1 MKPTITIRQ
10 LAKEVG
16 LSPTTVS
23 MVLNASASARNIPEK
38 TKQRVRDAAK
48 ALGYTPNPFARSL
61 FSKRSASVA
70 ILLSDL
76 TDPFCT
82 TVLKGICSSL
92 HSSHY
97 IPVLLDIDNSR
108 AKFKDNV
115 RKLIDRRIEGII
127 CVANSVLLQTEPMT
141 TVKKNGMPI
150 VLIARDMEGTDISS
164 VSIKSR
170 EGTYLA
176 MEHLYALGH
185 RAIAFIKGPS
195 DIVDSIDKWEGI
207 VTFAA
212 EAGLAI
218 DPELVVQMRPPGT
231 SYEAGFIAAQE
242 LLRRKRDFT
251 ALLTFD
257 DVSAFGAIR
266 ALTQAGRNVPG
277 DCSVVGFDDVTLA
290 TFYNPPLT
298 TIRQPME
305 VLGSSAVEIFLELA
319 DSFFENRSIAPI
331 HRKVEPKLI
340 VRESTAPC
348 PAR

>member
-1 MKPTITIRQ
+1 
-10 LAKEVG
+10 
-16 LSPTTVS
+16 
-23 MVLNASASARNIPEK
+23 
-38 TKQRVRDAAK
+38 
-48 ALGYTPNPFARSL
+48 
-61 FSKRSASVA
+61 
-70 ILLSDL
+70 
-76 TDPFCT
+76 
-82 TVLKGICSSL
+82 
-92 HSSHY
+92 
-97 IPVLLDIDNSR
+97 
-108 AKFKDNV
+108 
-115 RKLIDRRIEGII
+115 
-127 CVANSVLLQTEPMT
+127 
-141 TVKKNGMPI
+141 
-150 VLIARDMEGTDISS
+150 
-164 VSIKSR
+164 
-170 EGTYLA
+170 

-212 EAGLAI
+212 EAGLSI
-218 DPELVVQMRPPGT
+218 DPELIVQMKLPGT

-242 LLRRKRDFT
+242 LLRRKREFT

-266 ALTQAGRNVPG
+266 ALTQVGRNVPG

-319 DSFFENRSIAPI
+319 DSFFENRSIAPV